1 MNLLMPFSI
10 LLSLFFLI
18 PVWARAAAETSAFD
32 MTSSALLGT
41 LLALGLL
48 EHLFLILPFP
58 NEWLWKWGYKSN
70 R

>member
-10 LLSLFFLI
+10 LVSLLFLI
-18 PVWARAAAETSAFD
+18 PIWSRAASESSVFE
-32 MTSSALLGT
+32 MTSFALLGT

-48 EHLFLILPFP
+48 EHLFLVLPFP
-58 NEWLWKWGYKSN
+58 NEWLWKWGYKNN